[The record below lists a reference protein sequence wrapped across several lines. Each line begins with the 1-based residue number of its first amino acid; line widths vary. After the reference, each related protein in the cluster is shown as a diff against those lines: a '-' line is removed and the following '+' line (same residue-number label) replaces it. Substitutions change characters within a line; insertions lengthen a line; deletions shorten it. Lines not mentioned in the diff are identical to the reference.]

1 MWSGRMTDSLD
12 EDVPDSLLRAFIA
25 IEIAPDGRAALA
37 V

>member
-1 MWSGRMTDSLD
+1 MTDSLD

-25 IEIAPDGRAALA
+25 IEISSEVRAVLA